1 MKTQKE
7 LFENLSP
14 TSTLP
19 EIQNYINKVL
29 TLRGFSNQ
37 TTQEKLLLLIEEVG
51 ELFKS
56 IRKSSAGASVDCERL
71 KNYNSVESEIADV
84 LIVLVSIANK
94 LNIDIFQCLKE
105 KEKTNINLVN
115 FKLIKN

>member
-1 MKTQKE
+1 METQKE

-14 TSTLP
+14 TFTLP

-37 TTQEKLLLLIEEVG
+37 TAQDKLLLLIEEVG
-51 ELFKS
+51 ELAKS

-71 KNYNSVESEIADV
+71 KNYDSVESKIADV

-105 KEKTNINLVN
+105 KEKTNITRIWKIN
-115 FKLIKN
+115 KN